1 MFVNDKMVL
10 QLVALLKKFQIKK
23 IVVSPGS
30 RHNKLINSLQ
40 ADNYFKLYLVVDERS
55 AAFFALG
62 LIQESGEPVAVTCSS
77 GTACMNYG
85 SAIVEAFY
93 QRLPLLVLS
102 SDRVPELLNQC
113 EDQMYD
119 QASTFINCTKYHC
132 LLPVIDTPR
141 DEWYCNR
148 IINEALI
155 ELNHHGRG
163 PVHINIP
170 FAAHHGANYDVE
182 SLPDARKITLH
193 QLPMSS
199 SEWKTISARL
209 KGKKVMVVWGQAVYP
224 LNEVEKAENTFAE
237 KYNVAVLTDKMS
249 NCHAKNAII
258 NTTITMSIMKD
269 NQAPALQPDVVI
281 SIGANYIFNNELKKY
296 LKNGKAEHWQVGY
309 EDKVCDPFHT
319 LTDIFEMPETY
330 FFNMLS
336 ENCESK
342 TNGSYFAEW
351 KAIADIPTLPQ
362 MQYCELY
369 AITKLM
375 SQLPANCDLQLA
387 NSQTIRMAHYI
398 PIKESIRV
406 NCNRGVNGIDGS
418 MSTAVGFG
426 ADSNKPLFYITG
438 ELSFFYDMNSLG
450 NRDIK
455 PNLRIIVIN
464 NGLGQEFKNV
474 SFPGSLVLG
483 DDIDKFTAAKGHFA
497 CQSKTLVKD
506 YAENL
511 GFEYLTASNKE
522 EFAEV
527 YKRFISK
534 ELTERPML
542 FEIFTDTKDETQA
555 NYSITSIE
563 LKSKFVRKVHDTL
576 MKPELVAVK
585 NLAKKIV
592 K

>member
-1 MFVNDKMVL
+1 MYVNDKMVL
-10 QLVALLKKFQIKK
+10 QLVALLKKFGIKR

-30 RHNKLINSLQ
+30 RHNKLINSLE
-40 ADNYFKLYLVVDERS
+40 ADGSFKLYLVVDERS

-62 LIQESGEPVAVTCSS
+62 LIQESDEPVAVTCSS

-119 QASTFINCTKYHC
+119 QASTFIGCTKYHC
-132 LLPVIDTPR
+132 ELPVIDTPR

-148 IINEALI
+148 LINEALI
-155 ELNHHGRG
+155 ELTHHGRG

-170 FAAHHGANYDVE
+170 FAAHHGAAYNVE
-182 SLPDARKITLH
+182 TLPDARKITIH
-193 QLPMSS
+193 QLPFKE
-199 SEWKTISARL
+199 SEWQMISSRL
-209 KGKKVMVVWGQAVYP
+209 NNKKVMIIWGQAVSP
-224 LNEVEKAENTFAE
+224 LKEVETSENAFAE

-269 NQAPALQPDVVI
+269 QQIPSLQPDIVI
-281 SIGANYIFNNELKKY
+281 SVGANYIFNNEIKAFLKK
-296 LKNGKAEHWQVGY
+296 GKAEHWQVGL

-319 LTDIFEMPETY
+319 LTDIFEMPEAY
-330 FFNMLS
+330 FFNMLVDNCVSKS
-336 ENCESK
+336 EGTYYTDWK
-342 TNGSYFAEW
+342 T
-351 KAIADIPTLPQ
+351 IADLPTIPD

-426 ADSNKPLFYITG
+426 ADSDKPLFYITG
-438 ELSFFYDMNSLG
+438 ELSFFYDMNSLSI
-450 NRDIK
+450 RHLSK
-455 PNLRIIVIN
+455 KTRILLIN
-464 NGLGQEFKNV
+464 NQGGAV
-474 SFPGSLVLG
+474 MY
-483 DDIDKFTAAKGHFA
+483 DKPRNTATNELPIYLAAGESKVAKGWVE
-497 CQSKTLVKD
+497 S
-506 YAENL
+506 L
-511 GFEYLTASNKE
+511 GFKYLTATNKK
-522 EFAEV
+522 EV
-527 YKRFISK
+527 DAGVNVLLDESINSPVLLEVFTNLSEDKFCIYDYLRSQDQRSFGEKVSEKISS
-534 ELTERPML
+534 M
-542 FEIFTDTKDETQA
+542 F
-555 NYSITSIE
+555 
-563 LKSKFVRKVHDTL
+563 
-576 MKPELVAVK
+576 
-585 NLAKKIV
+585 KK
-592 K
+592 

>member
-1 MFVNDKMVL
+1 MYVNDKMVL
-10 QLVALLKKFQIKK
+10 QLVALLKKFGIKR

-30 RHNKLINSLQ
+30 RHNKLINSLE
-40 ADNYFKLYLVVDERS
+40 ADGSFKLYLVVDERS

-62 LIQESGEPVAVTCSS
+62 LIQESDEPVAVTCSS

-119 QASTFINCTKYHC
+119 QASTFIGCTKYHC
-132 LLPVIDTPR
+132 ELPVIDTPR

-148 IINEALI
+148 LINEALI
-155 ELNHHGRG
+155 ELTHHGRG

-170 FAAHHGANYDVE
+170 FAAHHGAAYNVE
-182 SLPDARKITLH
+182 TLPDARKITIH
-193 QLPMSS
+193 QLPFKE
-199 SEWKTISARL
+199 SEWQMISSRL
-209 KGKKVMVVWGQAVYP
+209 NNKKVMIIWGQAVSP
-224 LNEVEKAENTFAE
+224 LKEVETSENAFAE

-269 NQAPALQPDVVI
+269 QQIPSLQPDIVI
-281 SIGANYIFNNELKKY
+281 SVGANYIFNNEIKAFLKK
-296 LKNGKAEHWQVGY
+296 GKAEHWQVGL

-319 LTDIFEMPETY
+319 LTDIFEMPEAY
-330 FFNMLS
+330 FFNMLVDNCVSKS
-336 ENCESK
+336 EGTYYTDWK
-342 TNGSYFAEW
+342 T
-351 KAIADIPTLPQ
+351 IADLPTVPD

-398 PIKESIRV
+398 LIKESIRV

-426 ADSNKPLFYITG
+426 ADSDKPLFYITG
-438 ELSFFYDMNSLG
+438 ELSFFYDMNSLSI
-450 NRDIK
+450 RHLSK
-455 PNLRIIVIN
+455 KTRILLIN
-464 NGLGQEFKNV
+464 NQGGAV
-474 SFPGSLVLG
+474 MY
-483 DDIDKFTAAKGHFA
+483 DKPRNTATNELPIYLAAGESKVAKGWVE
-497 CQSKTLVKD
+497 S
-506 YAENL
+506 L
-511 GFEYLTASNKE
+511 GFKYLTATNKK
-522 EFAEV
+522 EV
-527 YKRFISK
+527 DAGVNVLLDESINSPVLLEVFTNLSEDKFCIYDYLRSQDQRSFGEKVSEKISS
-534 ELTERPML
+534 M
-542 FEIFTDTKDETQA
+542 F
-555 NYSITSIE
+555 
-563 LKSKFVRKVHDTL
+563 
-576 MKPELVAVK
+576 
-585 NLAKKIV
+585 KK
-592 K
+592 

>member
-1 MFVNDKMVL
+1 MYVNDKMVL
-10 QLVALLKKFQIKK
+10 QLVALLKKFGIKR

-30 RHNKLINSLQ
+30 RHNKLINSLE
-40 ADNYFKLYLVVDERS
+40 ADGSFKLYLVVDERS

-62 LIQESGEPVAVTCSS
+62 LIQESDEPVAVTCSS

-119 QASTFINCTKYHC
+119 QASTFIGCTKYHC
-132 LLPVIDTPR
+132 ELPVIDTPR

-148 IINEALI
+148 LINEALI
-155 ELNHHGRG
+155 ELTHHGRG

-170 FAAHHGANYDVE
+170 FAAHHGAAYNVE
-182 SLPDARKITLH
+182 TLPDARKITIH
-193 QLPMSS
+193 QLPFKE
-199 SEWKTISARL
+199 SEWQMISSRL
-209 KGKKVMVVWGQAVYP
+209 NNKKVMIIWGQAVSP
-224 LNEVEKAENTFAE
+224 LKEVETSENAFAE

-269 NQAPALQPDVVI
+269 QQIPSLQPDIVI
-281 SIGANYIFNNELKKY
+281 SVGANYIFNNEIKAFLKK
-296 LKNGKAEHWQVGY
+296 GKAEHWQVGL

-319 LTDIFEMPETY
+319 LTDIFEMPEAY
-330 FFNMLS
+330 FFNMLVDNCVSKS
-336 ENCESK
+336 EGTYYTDWK
-342 TNGSYFAEW
+342 T
-351 KAIADIPTLPQ
+351 IADLPTVPD

-426 ADSNKPLFYITG
+426 ADSDKPLFYITG
-438 ELSFFYDMNSLG
+438 ELSFFYDMNSLSI
-450 NRDIK
+450 RHLSK
-455 PNLRIIVIN
+455 KTRILLIN
-464 NGLGQEFKNV
+464 NQGGAV
-474 SFPGSLVLG
+474 MY
-483 DDIDKFTAAKGHFA
+483 DKPRNTATNELPIYLAAGESKVAKGWVE
-497 CQSKTLVKD
+497 S
-506 YAENL
+506 L
-511 GFEYLTASNKE
+511 GFKYLTATNKK
-522 EFAEV
+522 EV
-527 YKRFISK
+527 DAGVNVLLDESINSPVLL
-534 ELTERPML
+534 EV
-542 FEIFTDTKDETQA
+542 FTNLSEDKFCICD
-555 NYSITSIE
+555 Y
-563 LKSKFVRKVHDTL
+563 LKSQDQRSFGEKVSEKISS
-576 MKPELVAVK
+576 MF
-585 NLAKKIV
+585 KK
-592 K
+592 

>member
-1 MFVNDKMVL
+1 MYVNDKMVL
-10 QLVALLKKFQIKK
+10 QLVALLKKFGIKR

-30 RHNKLINSLQ
+30 RHNKLINSLE
-40 ADNYFKLYLVVDERS
+40 ADGSFKLYLVVDERS

-62 LIQESGEPVAVTCSS
+62 LIQESDEPVAVTCSS

-119 QASTFINCTKYHC
+119 QASTFIGCTKYHC
-132 LLPVIDTPR
+132 ELPVIDTPR

-148 IINEALI
+148 LINEALI
-155 ELNHHGRG
+155 ELTHHGRG

-170 FAAHHGANYDVE
+170 FAAHHGAAYNVE
-182 SLPDARKITLH
+182 TLPDARKITIH
-193 QLPMSS
+193 QLPFKE
-199 SEWKTISARL
+199 SEWQMISSRL
-209 KGKKVMVVWGQAVYP
+209 NNKKVMIIWGQAVSP
-224 LNEVEKAENTFAE
+224 LKEVETSENAFAE

-269 NQAPALQPDVVI
+269 QQIPSLQPDIVI
-281 SIGANYIFNNELKKY
+281 SVGANYIFNNEIKAFLKK
-296 LKNGKAEHWQVGY
+296 GKAEHWQVGL

-319 LTDIFEMPETY
+319 LTDIFEMPEAY
-330 FFNMLS
+330 FFNMLVDNCVSKS
-336 ENCESK
+336 EGTYYTDWK
-342 TNGSYFAEW
+342 T
-351 KAIADIPTLPQ
+351 IADLPTVPD

-426 ADSNKPLFYITG
+426 ADSDKPLFYITG
-438 ELSFFYDMNSLG
+438 ELSFFYDMNSLSI
-450 NRDIK
+450 RHLSK
-455 PNLRIIVIN
+455 KTRILLIN
-464 NGLGQEFKNV
+464 NQGGAVMYDKPRNTATNELPIYLAAGESKV
-474 SFPGSLVLG
+474 AKGWVGSL
-483 DDIDKFTAAKGHFA
+483 
-497 CQSKTLVKD
+497 
-506 YAENL
+506 
-511 GFEYLTASNKE
+511 GFKYLTATNKK
-522 EFAEV
+522 EV
-527 YKRFISK
+527 DAGVNVLLDESINSPVLLEVFTNLSEDKFCIYDYLRSQDQRSFGEKVSEKISS
-534 ELTERPML
+534 M
-542 FEIFTDTKDETQA
+542 F
-555 NYSITSIE
+555 
-563 LKSKFVRKVHDTL
+563 
-576 MKPELVAVK
+576 
-585 NLAKKIV
+585 KK
-592 K
+592 

>member
-1 MFVNDKMVL
+1 MFVNNKMVL

-30 RHNKLINSLQ
+30 RHNKLVNSLQ
-40 ADNYFKLYLVVDERS
+40 ADNYFELYLVVDERS

-62 LIQESGEPVAVTCSS
+62 LIQECGEPVAVTCSS
-77 GTACMNYG
+77 GTACINYG

-119 QASTFINCTKYHC
+119 QASTFVGCTKYHC
-132 LLPVIDTPR
+132 QLPVVDTPR

-170 FAAHHGANYDVE
+170 FAAHHGTAYDVE
-182 SLPDARKITLH
+182 SLPDARKITMH

-199 SEWKTISARL
+199 SEWKSISARL
-209 KGKKVMVVWGQAVYP
+209 KDKKVMIVWGQAVNP
-224 LNEVEKAENTFAE
+224 LKEVEEVENTFAE
-237 KYNVAVLTDKMS
+237 KYNAAILTDKMS

-281 SIGANYIFNNELKKY
+281 SVGANYIFNNEIKKF
-296 LKNGKAEHWQVGY
+296 LKNGNAEHWQVGS

-319 LTDIFEMPETY
+319 LTDIFEMPESY
-330 FFNMLS
+330 FFEMLS
-336 ENCESK
+336 ENCAGK
-342 TNGSYFAEW
+342 TKGSYFADW
-351 KAIADIPTLPQ
+351 KAIADIPTLPD

-375 SQLPANCDLQLA
+375 SQLPSDSDLQLA

-398 PIKESIRV
+398 PIKPSIRV

-438 ELSFFYDMNSLG
+438 ELSFFYDMNSLSI
-450 NRDIK
+450 RHLSPK
-455 PNLRIIVIN
+455 TRILLIN
-464 NGLGQEFKNV
+464 NQGGAVMYDQPRDTPVEGLPIYLAAGENK
-474 SFPGSLVLG
+474 
-483 DDIDKFTAAKGHFA
+483 TAKGWVE
-497 CQSKTLVKD
+497 S
-506 YAENL
+506 L
-511 GFEYLTASNKE
+511 GFKYVSAHN
-522 EFAEV
+522 
-527 YKRFISK
+527 
-534 ELTERPML
+534 
-542 FEIFTDTKDETQA
+542 KDEVDA
-555 NYSITSIE
+555 GVKVLLDESIDQPILLEVFTNLSEDRYCIGDYI
-563 LKSKFVRKVHDTL
+563 KSQDQRSFGEKVSGRL
-576 MKPELVAVK
+576 SRMF
-585 NLAKKIV
+585 KK
-592 K
+592 

>member
-1 MFVNDKMVL
+1 MYVNDKMVL
-10 QLVALLKKFQIKK
+10 QLVALLKKFGIKR

-30 RHNKLINSLQ
+30 RHNKLINSLE
-40 ADNYFKLYLVVDERS
+40 ADGSFKLYLVVDERS

-62 LIQESGEPVAVTCSS
+62 LIQESDEPVAVTCSS

-119 QASTFINCTKYHC
+119 QASTFIGCTKYHC
-132 LLPVIDTPR
+132 ELPVIDTPR

-148 IINEALI
+148 LINEALI
-155 ELNHHGRG
+155 ELTHHGRG

-170 FAAHHGANYDVE
+170 FAAHHGAAYNVE
-182 SLPDARKITLH
+182 TLPDARKITIH
-193 QLPMSS
+193 QLPFKE
-199 SEWKTISARL
+199 SEWQMISSRL
-209 KGKKVMVVWGQAVYP
+209 NNKKVMIIWGQAVSP
-224 LNEVEKAENTFAE
+224 LKEVETSENAFAE

-269 NQAPALQPDVVI
+269 QQIPSLQPDIVI
-281 SIGANYIFNNELKKY
+281 SVGANYIFNNEIKAFLKK
-296 LKNGKAEHWQVGY
+296 GKAEHWQVGL

-319 LTDIFEMPETY
+319 LTDIFEMPEAY
-330 FFNMLS
+330 FFNMLVDNCVSKS
-336 ENCESK
+336 EGTYYTDWK
-342 TNGSYFAEW
+342 T
-351 KAIADIPTLPQ
+351 IADLPTVPD

-426 ADSNKPLFYITG
+426 ADSDKPLFYITG
-438 ELSFFYDMNSLG
+438 ELSFFYDMNSLSI
-450 NRDIK
+450 RHLSK
-455 PNLRIIVIN
+455 KTRILLIN
-464 NGLGQEFKNV
+464 NQGGAV
-474 SFPGSLVLG
+474 MY
-483 DDIDKFTAAKGHFA
+483 DKPRNTATNELPIYLAAGESKVAKGWVE
-497 CQSKTLVKD
+497 S
-506 YAENL
+506 L
-511 GFEYLTASNKE
+511 GFKYLTATNKKDVDAGVNVLLDE
-522 EFAEV
+522 SINSPVLLEV
-527 YKRFISK
+527 FTNLSEDKFCINDYLRSQDQRSFGEKVSEKIS
-534 ELTERPML
+534 RML
-542 FEIFTDTKDETQA
+542 
-555 NYSITSIE
+555 
-563 LKSKFVRKVHDTL
+563 
-576 MKPELVAVK
+576 
-585 NLAKKIV
+585 KK
-592 K
+592 

>member
-1 MFVNDKMVL
+1 MYVNDKMVL
-10 QLVALLKKFQIKK
+10 QLVALLKKFGIKR

-30 RHNKLINSLQ
+30 RHNKLINSLE
-40 ADNYFKLYLVVDERS
+40 ADGSFKLYLVVDERS

-62 LIQESGEPVAVTCSS
+62 LIQESDEPVAVTCSS

-119 QASTFINCTKYHC
+119 QASTFIGCTKYHC
-132 LLPVIDTPR
+132 ELPVIDTPR

-148 IINEALI
+148 LINEALI
-155 ELNHHGRG
+155 ELTHHGRG

-170 FAAHHGANYDVE
+170 FAAHHGAAYNVE
-182 SLPDARKITLH
+182 TLPDARKITIH
-193 QLPMSS
+193 QLPFKE
-199 SEWKTISARL
+199 SEWQMISSRL
-209 KGKKVMVVWGQAVYP
+209 NNKKVMIIWGQAVSP
-224 LNEVEKAENTFAE
+224 LKEVETSENAFAE

-269 NQAPALQPDVVI
+269 QQIPSLQPDIVI
-281 SIGANYIFNNELKKY
+281 SVGANYIFNNEIKAFLKK
-296 LKNGKAEHWQVGY
+296 GKAEHWQVGL

-319 LTDIFEMPETY
+319 LTDIFEMPEAY
-330 FFNMLS
+330 FFNMLVDNCVSKS
-336 ENCESK
+336 EGTYYTDWK
-342 TNGSYFAEW
+342 T
-351 KAIADIPTLPQ
+351 IADLPTVPD

-426 ADSNKPLFYITG
+426 ADSDKPLFYITG
-438 ELSFFYDMNSLG
+438 ELSFFYDMNSLSI
-450 NRDIK
+450 RHLSK
-455 PNLRIIVIN
+455 KTRILLIN
-464 NGLGQEFKNV
+464 NQGGAVMYDMPRN
-474 SFPGSLVLG
+474 
-483 DDIDKFTAAKGHFA
+483 TATNELPIYLAAGESKVAKGWVE
-497 CQSKTLVKD
+497 S
-506 YAENL
+506 L
-511 GFEYLTASNKE
+511 GFKYLTATNKKDVDAGVNVLLDE
-522 EFAEV
+522 SINSPVLLEV
-527 YKRFISK
+527 FTNLSEDKFCIYDYLRSQDQRSFGEKVSEKISS
-534 ELTERPML
+534 M
-542 FEIFTDTKDETQA
+542 F
-555 NYSITSIE
+555 
-563 LKSKFVRKVHDTL
+563 
-576 MKPELVAVK
+576 
-585 NLAKKIV
+585 KK
-592 K
+592 

>member
-1 MFVNDKMVL
+1 MYVNDKMVL
-10 QLVALLKKFQIKK
+10 QLVALLKKFGIKK

-30 RHNKLINSLQ
+30 RHNKLINSLE
-40 ADNYFKLYLVVDERS
+40 ADGSFKLYLVVDERS

-62 LIQESGEPVAVTCSS
+62 LIQESDEPVAVTCSS

-119 QASTFINCTKYHC
+119 QASTFIGCTKYHC
-132 LLPVIDTPR
+132 ELPVIDTPR

-148 IINEALI
+148 LINEALI
-155 ELNHHGRG
+155 ELTHHGRG

-170 FAAHHGANYDVE
+170 FAAHHGAAYNVE
-182 SLPDARKITLH
+182 TLPDARKITIH
-193 QLPMSS
+193 QLPFKE
-199 SEWKTISARL
+199 SEWQMISSRL
-209 KGKKVMVVWGQAVYP
+209 NNKKVMIIWGQAVSP
-224 LNEVEKAENTFAE
+224 LKEVEISENAFAE

-269 NQAPALQPDVVI
+269 QQIPSLQPDIVI
-281 SIGANYIFNNELKKY
+281 SVGANYIFNNEIKAFLTK
-296 LKNGKAEHWQVGY
+296 GKAEHWQVGL

-319 LTDIFEMPETY
+319 LTDIFEMPEAY
-330 FFNMLS
+330 FFNMLVDNCVSKS
-336 ENCESK
+336 EGTYYTDWK
-342 TNGSYFAEW
+342 T
-351 KAIADIPTLPQ
+351 IADLPTVPD

-426 ADSNKPLFYITG
+426 ADSDKPLFYITG
-438 ELSFFYDMNSLG
+438 ELSFFYDMNSLSI
-450 NRDIK
+450 RHLSK
-455 PNLRIIVIN
+455 KTRILLIN
-464 NGLGQEFKNV
+464 NQGGAV
-474 SFPGSLVLG
+474 MY
-483 DDIDKFTAAKGHFA
+483 DKPRNTATNELPIYLAAGESKVAKGWVE
-497 CQSKTLVKD
+497 S
-506 YAENL
+506 L
-511 GFEYLTASNKE
+511 GFKYLTATNKK
-522 EFAEV
+522 EV
-527 YKRFISK
+527 DAGVNVLLDESINSPVLLEVFTNLSEDKFCICDYLRSQDQRSFGEKVSEKISS
-534 ELTERPML
+534 M
-542 FEIFTDTKDETQA
+542 F
-555 NYSITSIE
+555 
-563 LKSKFVRKVHDTL
+563 
-576 MKPELVAVK
+576 
-585 NLAKKIV
+585 KK
-592 K
+592 

>member
-1 MFVNDKMVL
+1 MYVNDKMVL
-10 QLVALLKKFQIKK
+10 QLVALLKKFGIKR

-30 RHNKLINSLQ
+30 RHNKLINSLE
-40 ADNYFKLYLVVDERS
+40 ADGSFKLYLVVDERS

-62 LIQESGEPVAVTCSS
+62 LIQESDEPVAVTCSS

-119 QASTFINCTKYHC
+119 QASTFIGCTKYHC
-132 LLPVIDTPR
+132 ELPVIDTPR

-148 IINEALI
+148 LINEALI
-155 ELNHHGRG
+155 ELTHHGRG

-170 FAAHHGANYDVE
+170 FAAHHGAAYNVE
-182 SLPDARKITLH
+182 TLPDARKITIH
-193 QLPMSS
+193 QLPFKE
-199 SEWKTISARL
+199 SEWQMISSRL
-209 KGKKVMVVWGQAVYP
+209 NNKKVMIIWGQAVSP
-224 LNEVEKAENTFAE
+224 LKEVETSENAFAE

-269 NQAPALQPDVVI
+269 QQIPSLQPDIVI
-281 SIGANYIFNNELKKY
+281 SVGANYIFNNEIKAFLKK
-296 LKNGKAEHWQVGY
+296 GKAEHWQVGL

-319 LTDIFEMPETY
+319 LTDIFEMPEAY
-330 FFNMLS
+330 FFNMLVDNCVSKS
-336 ENCESK
+336 EGTYYTDWK
-342 TNGSYFAEW
+342 TL
-351 KAIADIPTLPQ
+351 ADLPTVPD

-426 ADSNKPLFYITG
+426 ADSDKPLFYITG
-438 ELSFFYDMNSLG
+438 ELSFFYDMNSLSI
-450 NRDIK
+450 RHLSK
-455 PNLRIIVIN
+455 KTRILLIN
-464 NGLGQEFKNV
+464 NQGGAV
-474 SFPGSLVLG
+474 MY
-483 DDIDKFTAAKGHFA
+483 DKPRNTATNELPIYLAAGESKVAKGWVE
-497 CQSKTLVKD
+497 S
-506 YAENL
+506 L
-511 GFEYLTASNKE
+511 GFKYLTATNKK
-522 EFAEV
+522 EV
-527 YKRFISK
+527 DAGVNVLLDESINSPVLLEVFTNLSEDKFCIYDYLRSQDQRSFGEKVSEKISS
-534 ELTERPML
+534 M
-542 FEIFTDTKDETQA
+542 F
-555 NYSITSIE
+555 
-563 LKSKFVRKVHDTL
+563 
-576 MKPELVAVK
+576 
-585 NLAKKIV
+585 KK
-592 K
+592 

>member
-1 MFVNDKMVL
+1 MFVNNKMVL

-30 RHNKLINSLQ
+30 RHNKLVNSLQ
-40 ADNYFKLYLVVDERS
+40 ADNYFELYLVVDERS

-62 LIQESGEPVAVTCSS
+62 LIQECGEPVAVTCSS
-77 GTACMNYG
+77 GTACINYG

-119 QASTFINCTKYHC
+119 QASTFVGCTKYHC
-132 LLPVIDTPR
+132 QLPVVDTPR

-170 FAAHHGANYDVE
+170 FAAHHGTAYDVE
-182 SLPDARKITLH
+182 SLPDARKITMH

-199 SEWKTISARL
+199 SEWKSISARL
-209 KGKKVMVVWGQAVYP
+209 KDKKVMIVWGQAVNP
-224 LNEVEKAENTFAE
+224 LKKVEEVENTFAE
-237 KYNVAVLTDKMS
+237 KYNAAILTDKMS

-281 SIGANYIFNNELKKY
+281 SVGANYIFNNEIKKF
-296 LKNGKAEHWQVGY
+296 LKNGNAEHWQVGS

-319 LTDIFEMPETY
+319 LTDIFEMPESY
-330 FFNMLS
+330 FFEMLS
-336 ENCESK
+336 ENCAGK
-342 TNGSYFAEW
+342 TKGSYFADW
-351 KAIADIPTLPQ
+351 KAIADIPTLPD

-375 SQLPANCDLQLA
+375 SQLPSDSDLQLA

-398 PIKESIRV
+398 PIKPSIRV

-438 ELSFFYDMNSLG
+438 ELSFFYDMNSLSI
-450 NRDIK
+450 RHLSPK
-455 PNLRIIVIN
+455 TRILLIN
-464 NGLGQEFKNV
+464 NQGGAVMYDQPRDTPVEGLPIYLAAGENK
-474 SFPGSLVLG
+474 
-483 DDIDKFTAAKGHFA
+483 TAKGWVE
-497 CQSKTLVKD
+497 S
-506 YAENL
+506 L
-511 GFEYLTASNKE
+511 GFKYVSAHN
-522 EFAEV
+522 
-527 YKRFISK
+527 
-534 ELTERPML
+534 
-542 FEIFTDTKDETQA
+542 KDEVDA
-555 NYSITSIE
+555 GVKFLLDESIDQPILLEVFTNLSEDRYCIGDYI
-563 LKSKFVRKVHDTL
+563 KSQDQRSFGEKVSGRL
-576 MKPELVAVK
+576 SRMF
-585 NLAKKIV
+585 KK
-592 K
+592 